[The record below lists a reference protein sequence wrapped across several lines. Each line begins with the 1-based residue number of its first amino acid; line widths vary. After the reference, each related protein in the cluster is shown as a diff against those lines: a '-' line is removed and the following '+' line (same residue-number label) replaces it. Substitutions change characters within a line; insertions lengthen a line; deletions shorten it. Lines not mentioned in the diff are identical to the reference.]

1 MRGSVC
7 RVLGDSWPHRP
18 ETGVDGAAHDDGCGS
33 PARALEICYW
43 SREPGLIEIIRAI
56 VSMPEKTRAAI
67 EAFIVLSGDCAT
79 VTAGLDH
86 QGTLTLASA
95 EAAKIAALAHYAA
108 AHDVEDTHRLLN

>member
-1 MRGSVC
+1 MKRARRLWHCNGST
-7 RVLGDSWPHRP
+7 DQPA
-18 ETGVDGAAHDDGCGS
+18 VDALIRAVVAGCGS

-86 QGTLTLASA
+86 HGTLTLASA